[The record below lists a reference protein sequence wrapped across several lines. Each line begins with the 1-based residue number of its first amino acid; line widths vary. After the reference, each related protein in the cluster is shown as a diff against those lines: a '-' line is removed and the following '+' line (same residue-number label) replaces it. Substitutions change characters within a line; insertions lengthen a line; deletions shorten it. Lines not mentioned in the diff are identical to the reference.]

1 MKIKSNYIAIS
12 AITVFVA
19 GFGSWLTS
27 GGMDWYDTLTL
38 PMIAPDG
45 AFIGTVWTV
54 IYILSTISAILFWN
68 SGRKKNFEL
77 IAGLFLFNAFLNIFW
92 SFLFF
97 TAHFL
102 LLPVIE
108 MILLN
113 FINLALIYLL
123 WNYQKKSAYLLI
135 PYFVWVSFA
144 TYLAY
149 SIYSLN

>member
-1 MKIKSNYIAIS
+1 MRIKANHVAIS

-45 AFIGTVWTV
+45 AFIGSAWT
-54 IYILSTISAILFWN
+54 IIFFLSTISAILFWN
-68 SGRKKNFEL
+68 TERKKNFEL
-77 IAGLFLFNAFLNIFW
+77 IAGLFLANAFLNVFW

-102 LLPVIE
+102 FWPIVE
-108 MILLN
+108 MIILN
-113 FINLALIYLL
+113 LTNVALVYFL
-123 WNYQKKSAYLLI
+123 WHYKRTSAYLLM
-135 PYFVWVSFA
+135 PYFIWVSFA

-149 SIYSLN
+149 LIYSLN